1 MKGMASQSDEALLP
15 DILNNLLVI
24 ECLSIHAVKLD
35 QQFLSSSLRQLQLQ
49 FNSALKLFLLDLEGI
64 SVDDADLHD
73 ERCTLSPSLSII

>member
-24 ECLSIHAVKLD
+24 ECVSIHAVELD
-35 QQFLSSSLRQLQLQ
+35 QQFLSGSPRQLYLQ
-49 FNSALKLFLLDLEGI
+49 FHSALELFVLDLEGI
-64 SVDDADLHD
+64 GVGDGDLHD